1 MKVKELIE
9 QLQQFDPEM
18 ETMRHGYEGGVENI
32 TLLSMEP
39 VALNVNKA
47 WYYGTHEVVIYKD
60 DEYPGHEIITALII
74 S

>member
-18 ETMRHGYEGGVENI
+18 ETMRNGYEGGVENI
-32 TLLSMEP
+32 NFLGTER
-39 VALNVNKA
+39 VALNVNEE
-47 WYYGTHEVVIYKD
+47 WYYGRHEEVYQ
-60 DEYPGHEIITALII
+60 DESYPGHEIITALII

>member
-18 ETMRHGYEGGVENI
+18 EVMRHGYEGGVENVTI
-32 TLLSMEP
+32 FDIEQ
-39 VALNVNKA
+39 VALNANEE
-47 WYYGTHEVVIYKD
+47 WYYGSHEEVYQDKS
-60 DEYPGHEIITALII
+60 YPGKEIITALII

>member
-32 TLLSMEP
+32 SFLGMER
-39 VALNVNKA
+39 VALDVHKA
-47 WYYGTHEVVIYKD
+47 WYYGPHETVDKD

>member
-18 ETMRHGYEGGVENI
+18 KTMRHGYEGGVENI
-32 TLLSMEP
+32 SFLDMQR
-39 VALNVNKA
+39 VALNVHGA
-47 WYYGTHEVVIYKD
+47 WYYGSHEVVYKD
-60 DEYPGHEIITALII
+60 DEHPGHEIITALVI

>member
-9 QLQQFDPEM
+9 QLQQLDPEM

-32 TLLSMEP
+32 ACLSIEK
-39 VALNVNKA
+39 VALKVHPE
-47 WYYGTHEVVIYKD
+47 WYYGSHETIDKD

>member
-9 QLQQFDPEM
+9 KLQAFDPEM

-32 TLLSMEP
+32 TSLSMEP
-39 VALNVNKA
+39 VALKVNA
-47 WYYGTHEVVIYKD
+47 SWYYGSHEVVYAD
-60 DEYPGHEIITALII
+60 DDHPGHEIITAIVI

>member
-32 TLLSMEP
+32 NFLGMER
-39 VALNVNKA
+39 VALDVHKE
-47 WYYGTHEVVIYKD
+47 WYYGPHETVDKD
-60 DEYPGHEIITALII
+60 DEYPGHERITAVVI

>member
-9 QLQQFDPEM
+9 QLQQFNPEM

-32 TLLSMEP
+32 NFLSMEP
-39 VALNVNKA
+39 VALNVNEE
-47 WYYGTHEVVIYKD
+47 WYYGKHEVIYKD
-60 DEYPGHEIITALII
+60 DEHPGHEIITALII